1 MVVYIAISLSW
12 SQLIELMDY
21 KVTKLL
27 VGTQSAQSDAR
38 PGYQCGT

>member
-12 SQLIELMDY
+12 GQLVQLIDC

-27 VGTQSAQSDAR
+27 VGTQTAQSDVR
-38 PGYQCGT
+38 SR